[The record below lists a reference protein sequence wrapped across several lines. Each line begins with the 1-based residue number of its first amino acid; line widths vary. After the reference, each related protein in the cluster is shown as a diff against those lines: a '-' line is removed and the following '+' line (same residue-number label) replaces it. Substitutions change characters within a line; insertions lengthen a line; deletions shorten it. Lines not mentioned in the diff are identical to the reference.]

1 MPTRRRTLPASI
13 LACAAASLVLARAV
27 VAAEQP
33 GAPTGTPPTPSHDA
47 VTHPGPPGPAASPTT
62 PDPAVIFAPFD
73 AGNQPNVYR
82 SAAGIPGPGY
92 WQNRADYA
100 IDATIDTGPH
110 VLHGSEIIT
119 YTNNSPDPL
128 DVLWVQLDQN
138 IYRPDAR
145 AKFASPY
152 FSGHSTQGD
161 EIESVS
167 VEHGGR
173 TVSAPFLISDTRMQV
188 RLPTTLAPRGA
199 QLKLRITWHYTVPG
213 TWGGRTAVT
222 PTQNGDIYEMAQWY
236 PRMAVY
242 DDLRGWDTGPYLGQ
256 EFYLEYG
263 DIDYRV
269 TVPWNFL
276 VEGSGEL
283 MNPGEVLTA
292 TERERLAEAAR
303 SDRTVMIRAPS
314 EITDPATRPTRSGT
328 LSWHFRMRHTRDVAF
343 GASAAFAW
351 DAARL
356 DLPPLEAKSSTPSWL
371 PSWFPGAP
379 APQTRLAMS
388 IYPIE
393 AAQNWV
399 RSTEYVKH
407 AIEYFSNRWY
417 QFPYP
422 NAVNLAGHGAG
433 MEYPAMAFD
442 GITDSGKELFWIT
455 THELGH
461 GWFPMIV
468 GTNERRFAFMDEGFN
483 TFIDVYAS
491 DHFDHGE
498 YAPKRDP
505 EYAPGGGNPVDEIV
519 PWLRDPKAPAMLSP
533 SDLVSETY
541 RHPITYFKSALGLVL
556 LREQIL
562 GPARFDP
569 AFRRYIAAWAF
580 KHPTPYDF
588 FRLMDSEAGEDLSWW
603 WRGWYQ
609 HNWTLDMAITGATY
623 TDNDP
628 AKGVSIGLDTKGWL
642 LMPTT
647 LEVRL
652 ANGGHMRVTVPV
664 EAWMKGDHTTVQLPT
679 HDAVRSVLLDPDD
692 KIPEIDRGT
701 DRLDL
706 AP

>member
-1 MPTRRRTLPASI
+1 MPTHRRALAASVLI
-13 LACAAASLVLARAV
+13 CAAPVLAA
-27 VAAEQP
+27 AAEP
-33 GAPTGTPPTPSHDA
+33 AAVPDAPRPAHDA
-47 VTHPGPPGPAASPTT
+47 VTHPGPPGPPASPTL

-73 AGNQPNVYR
+73 AGNRPNAYR
-82 SAAGIPGPGY
+82 SAGGIPGPAY
-92 WQNRADYA
+92 WQNRADYV
-100 IDATIDTGPH
+100 IDASIETAVH
-110 VLHGSEIIT
+110 VLHGRETIT

-128 DVLWVQLDQN
+128 DVLWVQLDQD
-138 IYRPDAR
+138 IYRADAR
-145 AKFASPY
+145 SKSASPY
-152 FSGHSTQGD
+152 FAAHSTAGD
-161 EIESVS
+161 EIEAVS
-167 VEHGGR
+167 VEQNGR
-173 TVSAPFLISDTRMQV
+173 TVPVPFLITDTRMQV
-188 RLPTTLAPRGA
+188 RLPAMLSPKGG
-199 QLKLRITWHYTVPG
+199 QLRLHVAWHYTVPG
-213 TWGGRTAVT
+213 PWGGRTAVT
-222 PTQNGDIYEMAQWY
+222 PTRNGDIYEIAQWY

-242 DDLRGWDTGPYLGQ
+242 DDIRGWDTGPYLGQ

-263 DIDYRV
+263 DIDYNV
-269 TVPWNFL
+269 TVPWDFL

-283 MNPGEVLTA
+283 VNPGEVLTA
-292 TERERLAEAAR
+292 TERQRLAEAAR
-303 SDRTVMIRAPS
+303 SDRTVMIRSPD
-314 EITDPATRPTRSGT
+314 EVTDPSTRPTRSGT
-328 LSWHFRMRHTRDVAF
+328 QTWRFRMRHTRDVAF

-356 DLPPLEAKSSTPSWL
+356 DLPPIEPKSATPSWL
-371 PSWFPGAP
+371 PWAP
-379 APQTRLAMS
+379 AVQTRLAMS
-388 IYPIE
+388 IYPVE
-393 AAQNWV
+393 AAQNWI

-407 AIEYFSNRWY
+407 AIEYFSNQWY

-442 GITDSGKELFWIT
+442 GITDAGRELFWIT

-468 GTNERRFAFMDEGFN
+468 GTSERRFAFMDEGFN

-491 DHFDHGE
+491 DHFNHGE

-505 EYAPGGGNPVDEIV
+505 EYAPGGGNPADEIV

-562 GPARFDP
+562 GPDRFDP
-569 AFRRYIAAWAF
+569 AFRRYISAWAF

-609 HNWTLDMAITGATY
+609 HNWTLDLAVTGATY
-623 TDNDP
+623 PGNDST
-628 AKGVSIGLDTKGWL
+628 KGVIVGLDTKGWL
-642 LMPTT
+642 LMPAT

-652 ANGGHMRVTVPV
+652 ASGGHVRVTVPV
-664 EAWMKGDHTTVQLPT
+664 EAWMKGDHTDVTLPT

-692 KIPEIDRGT
+692 KLPDIDRGNN
-701 DRLDL
+701 RLDL
-706 AP
+706 QP

>member
-1 MPTRRRTLPASI
+1 MSGTFASVLASGVTCLARPAP
-13 LACAAASLVLARAV
+13 AMAAASPL
-27 VAAEQP
+27 Q
-33 GAPTGTPPTPSHDA
+33 
-47 VTHPGPPGPAASPTT
+47 
-62 PDPAVIFAPFD
+62 PDPAVIFAPFLS
-73 AGNQPNVYR
+73 GNQPNAYR
-82 SAAGIPGPGY
+82 SASGLPGPAY
-92 WQNRADYA
+92 WQNRADYTIA
-100 IDATIDTGPH
+100 ATIETGPH
-110 VLHGSEIIT
+110 VLHGREVIT

-138 IYRPDAR
+138 IYRADAR

-152 FSGHSTQGD
+152 LAAHATAGD
-161 EIESVS
+161 EIEGVA
-167 VEHGGR
+167 VEQNGH
-173 TVSAPFLISDTRMQV
+173 TVTVPFLVTDTRMQV
-188 RLPTTLAPRGA
+188 RLPATLSPKGG
-199 QLKLRITWHYTVPG
+199 QLRLHVAWHYTVPG
-213 TWGGRTAVT
+213 PWGGRTAVT
-222 PTQNGDIYEMAQWY
+222 PTRNGDIYEIAQWY

-263 DIDYRV
+263 DIDYSV
-269 TVPWNFL
+269 TVPWDFL
-276 VEGSGEL
+276 VQGSGEL
-283 MNPGEVLTA
+283 VNGGEVLTA
-292 TERERLAEAAR
+292 TERRRLAEAAR

-314 EITDPATRPTRSGT
+314 EVTDPSTRPTRSGT
-328 LSWHFRMRHTRDVAF
+328 QTWRFRMRHTRDVAF
-343 GASAAFAW
+343 AASAAFAW

-356 DLPPLEAKSSTPSWL
+356 DLPPLDPKAATPSWL
-371 PSWFPGAP
+371 PSWFPGAA
-379 APQTRLAMS
+379 APQPRLAMS
-388 IYPIE
+388 IYPVE
-393 AAQNWV
+393 AADNWK

-407 AIEYFSNRWY
+407 AIEYFSNRWF

-461 GWFPMIV
+461 SWFPMVV
-468 GTNERRFAFMDEGFN
+468 GTNERRHAFMDEGFN

-491 DHFDHGE
+491 DHFNHGE

-519 PWLRDPKAPAMLSP
+519 PWLRDPRAPAMLEP

-562 GPARFDP
+562 GPRRFDP
-569 AFRRYIAAWAF
+569 AFRRYISAWAF

-588 FRLMDSEAGEDLSWW
+588 FRFMDSEAGEDLSWW
-603 WRGWYQ
+603 WRGWYE
-609 HNWTLDMAITGATY
+609 HNWTLDLAVTGVTY
-623 TDNDP
+623 PGGDP
-628 AKGVSIGLDTKGWL
+628 GRGVTVGLDTRGWL
-642 LMPTT
+642 LMPAT

-652 ANGGHMRVTVPV
+652 ANGGHARVTVPV
-664 EAWMKGDHTTVQLPT
+664 EAWMKGDHTDVTLPT
-679 HDAVRSVLLDPDD
+679 HDAVRSVLLDPDNRLPD
-692 KIPEIDRGT
+692 IDRSNN
-701 DRLDL
+701 RLDL

>member
-1 MPTRRRTLPASI
+1 MPTRISVLIAPILLCLAPSLAAGAEPA
-13 LACAAASLVLARAV
+13 
-27 VAAEQP
+27 
-33 GAPTGTPPTPSHDA
+33 GAPPAPLPSHDA

-62 PDPAVIFAPFD
+62 PDPAVIFAPFR
-73 AGNQPNVYR
+73 AGNQPDVYR
-82 SAAGIPGPGY
+82 SAGGVPGPAY
-92 WQNRADYA
+92 WQNRADYV

-110 VLHGSEIIT
+110 VLHGRETIT

-128 DVLWVQLDQN
+128 DVLWMQLDQN

-145 AKFASPY
+145 AKFVSRY
-152 FSGHSTQGD
+152 FTGHSTQGD
-161 EIESVS
+161 EIESVA
-167 VEHGGR
+167 VEQGGR
-173 TVSAPFLISDTRMQV
+173 TIAVPFLITDTRMQL
-188 RLPTTLAPRGA
+188 RLPSMLAPKGG
-199 QLKLRITWHYTVPG
+199 QLKLHIAWHYTVPG

-222 PTQNGDIYEMAQWY
+222 PTRNGDIYEMAQWY

-269 TVPWNFL
+269 TVPWDFL

-283 MNPGEVLTA
+283 VNPGEVLTA

-314 EITDPATRPTRSGT
+314 EITDPSTRPTRSGT
-328 LSWHFRMRHTRDVAF
+328 QTWHFRMRHTRDVAF
-343 GASAAFAW
+343 AASAAFAW

-356 DLPPLEAKSSTPSWL
+356 DLPPLEPKSASSWL
-371 PSWFPGAP
+371 PWAP

-407 AIEYFSNRWY
+407 AIEYFSARWY
-417 QFPYP
+417 PFPWP

-433 MEYPAMAFD
+433 MEYPGMAFD

-461 GWFPMIV
+461 GWFPMLV

-491 DHFDHGE
+491 DHFNHGE

-505 EYAPGGGNPVDEIV
+505 EYAPGGGNPVDEII

-533 SDLVSETY
+533 SDLVAETY

-569 AFRRYIAAWAF
+569 AFRRYIAAWAY

-609 HNWTLDMAITGATY
+609 HNWTMDLAVTSATY

-628 AKGVSIGLDTKGWL
+628 AKGVTIGLDTKGWL
-642 LMPTT
+642 LMPVS

-652 ANGGHMRVTVPV
+652 ANGGQMRVTVPV
-664 EAWMKGDHTTVQLPT
+664 EAWMKGDHTDVVLPT
-679 HDAVRSVLLDPDD
+679 HDAIRSVLLDPDD
-692 KIPEIDRGT
+692 KLPDLDRSNN
-701 DRLDL
+701 RLDVS
-706 AP
+706 P